1 MTKDAEIPKIVNEY
15 SRQTVIWVNL
25 FKRRSY
31 SKFKTRPGFK
41 EIKRNILIKGTL
53 PST

>member
-1 MTKDAEIPKIVNEY
+1 MVNEY

-31 SKFKTRPGFK
+31 SKFKTRPSFK
-41 EIKRNILIKGTL
+41 EIKHNIQIKETL